1 VSSGPLVS
9 KQLIT
14 EHARSADTLWDM
26 AIRAFDP
33 YPERLRMLAEGA
45 NAQAR
50 VLRLAELGDITWKP
64 RENARNMRLAPG
76 LEDDGGREGPPKLWD
91 PFDRALA
98 ALGKAMETDSTSSV
112 YLAFEALRDAATTI
126 ADAIDPPVAD
136 TEPARTRQAS

>member
-1 VSSGPLVS
+1 MSSGPMVS

-64 RENARNMRLAPG
+64 RENAREMRLAPG
-76 LEDDGGREGPPKLWD
+76 LEADGGREGPPQLWAE
-91 PFDRALA
+91 FDRALA
-98 ALGKAMETDSTSSV
+98 GLGRAMETDSTSRV

-126 ADAIDPPVAD
+126 ADAIDP
-136 TEPARTRQAS
+136 QAQDDDPGEQRKAS